1 MSAANREYQVIF
13 MPSGR
18 RGTAKSGESLLAA
31 ARRLGVEIESICGG
45 RLTCAKC
52 KVRVEEGHFAKHGIH
67 STATHLTPTDE
78 REAALLA
85 RTNGDGAAHDYRLAH
100 PKAIQLAYDFPD
112 QTPERL
118 EQITEQT
125 QQLERDYFATHPQA

>member
-1 MSAANREYQVIF
+1 MSAASEAYQVIF

-18 RGTAKSGESLLAA
+18 RGEAGGESLLDA

-67 STATHLTPTDE
+67 STATHLTPTD
-78 REAALLA
+78 
-85 RTNGDGAAHDYRLAH
+85 
-100 PKAIQLAYDFPD
+100 
-112 QTPERL
+112 
-118 EQITEQT
+118 
-125 QQLERDYFATHPQA
+125 